1 MDDLETGESLR
12 QSGTVRDYT
21 AEFQAIVIELPDLD
35 EEYVRYRYVLGLNP
49 SIQQAVEQQTPT
61 TLDRAIELANLADSI
76 ARRIVTHRGSERAAI
91 AKPVRDRPSSQ
102 ATPMELGAI
111 STERKCFNCG
121 KVGHIAVRCPQ
132 AKKN

>member
-1 MDDLETGESLR
+1 MDDLESLR

-49 SIQQAVEQQTPT
+49 SIQQPVEQQ
-61 TLDRAIELANLADSI
+61 TLDRAIELANLADCI
-76 ARRIVTHRGSERAAI
+76 ARRIVTGRGSERAAI
-91 AKPVRDRPSSQ
+91 AKPVRERPSSQ

-111 STERKCFNCG
+111 STERKCYNCG